1 MEYIK
6 LTEEEFLEL
15 RGLQNGVE
23 ESGEIDLADFKDPE
37 DLVRML
43 DAYRRLGQLE
53 MKEMI
58 ANEQSYEMV

>member
-23 ESGEIDLADFKDPE
+23 ESGEIDLADLKDPE

-53 MKEMI
+53 MKEMM

>member
-53 MKEMI
+53 MKEMM